1 MKNKPIVLAFDLR
14 DARSFCLVPASVDIN
29 AWEQVD
35 DKVFSGIVEK
45 ISKISCRP
53 VEGLR
58 LLLNGSFVT
67 CIPFDWIVS
76 GSGVGDDVCL
86 VAFCSQYL
94 GDSRKSSRKDLIDDE
109 IYGCKIERQ
118 DLIDAG
124 WVSLGFDL
132 CDDVLG
138 MSLLYTD
145 DEFGAFSQAK
155 ERGGLNSFGLFD
167 SCSAAI
173 GFLDLC
179 QDLYLEHQPFS
190 PVEVLIEKIPGV
202 IKK

>member
-1 MKNKPIVLAFDLR
+1 M
-14 DARSFCLVPASVDIN
+14 PASVDIN

-67 CIPFDWIVS
+67 CIPLDWIVS

-145 DEFGAFSQAK
+145 DEFGADK
-155 ERGGLNSFGLFD
+155 E
-167 SCSAAI
+167 
-173 GFLDLC
+173 
-179 QDLYLEHQPFS
+179 
-190 PVEVLIEKIPGV
+190 
-202 IKK
+202 